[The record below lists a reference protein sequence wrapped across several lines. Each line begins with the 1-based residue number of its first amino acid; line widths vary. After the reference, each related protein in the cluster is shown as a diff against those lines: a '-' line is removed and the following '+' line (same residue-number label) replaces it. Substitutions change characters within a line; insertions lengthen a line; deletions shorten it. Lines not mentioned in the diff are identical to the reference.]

1 MFSPLKGTELGEE
14 EWGELEL
21 WLHCNVAY
29 VCEII
34 DFLTL
39 SQFGLSFMILE
50 AEIVFSTLFS
60 TE

>member
-1 MFSPLKGTELGEE
+1 MFSPLKETELGE